1 MSPFQVRGSGVADA
15 AEFRLALGDAI
26 RALAPEQRR
35 VLRLWF
41 IGYAQQEIA
50 ELVGV
55 NQSNVSRGLKQAFGE
70 LRQELQGLRPAVSTM
85 EMPPELVDVVLE
97 ATAENGDD

>member
-1 MSPFQVRGSGVADA
+1 MSPFQVRGSGVADV

-26 RALAPEQRR
+26 RALTPEQRR

-41 IGYAQQEIA
+41 IGYTHLEIA
-50 ELVGV
+50 QALRLNRTAVTM
-55 NQSNVSRGLKQAFGE
+55 RLKRAFASLHAQLGE
-70 LRQELQGLRPAVSTM
+70 LGSVVADM
-85 EMPPELVDVVLE
+85 DIPPELVDVVLE

>member
-1 MSPFQVRGSGVADA
+1 MIEPRCCICDKPLDGTDWVCHEC
-15 AEFRLALGDAI
+15 AE
-26 RALAPEQRR
+26 
-35 VLRLWF
+35 
-41 IGYAQQEIA
+41 GY

-70 LRQELQGLRPAVSTM
+70 LRQELQGLWPAVSTM